1 MTRRVGRG
9 PGPFDVVV
17 LLLAVLLVWLGATS
31 VERVAR
37 AASADGEPG
46 TFTASRVECVSH
58 LGHESCTCYG
68 THLPGD
74 GGAAREDVYLHG
86 ADRASCVA
94 GAATP
99 SFDVGSDTRVY
110 GPEGSREWLF
120 TAGMILA
127 GAALGVWASRPW
139 WPRRGSQA

>member
-1 MTRRVGRG
+1 LTRPGGAR

-17 LLLAVLLVWLGATS
+17 LLLAVFLVYLGSTS

-37 AASADGEPG
+37 AATADGEPG

-68 THLPGD
+68 THRPDD
-74 GGAAREDVYLHG
+74 GGAERGDVYLHG
-86 ADRASCVA
+86 ADRAACVVGA
-94 GAATP
+94 GTA
-99 SFDVGSDTRVY
+99 SFDVGSATRVY

-120 TAGMILA
+120 TAAMVLA
-127 GAALGVWASRPW
+127 GTGLGVWATRPW
-139 WPRRGSQA
+139 WPRRGKAA

>member
-1 MTRRVGRG
+1 MTRPGGAV
-9 PGPFDVVV
+9 PGPFNAVV
-17 LLLAVLLVWLGATS
+17 LLLAVLVVWLGAAS

-68 THLPGD
+68 THVPDD
-74 GGAAREDVYLHG
+74 GGTAREDVYLHG
-86 ADRASCVA
+86 ADRASCVT
-94 GAATP
+94 GAETP
-99 SFDVGSDTRVY
+99 SYDVGSATRVY

-139 WPRRGSQA
+139 WPRRGRAA